1 MRAVRGTEV
10 VHIAP
15 GAHEEAVILASL
27 EGAADP
33 RAVRRLHV
41 VTHGRIMWVDGP
53 G

>member
-15 GAHEEAVILASL
+15 GAHEEAVILAPL

-41 VTHGRIMWVDGP
+41 VAHGRIMWVDGP